1 MLDTEGVNILVVMFH
16 GDVDA
21 TKTTCNHL
29 IEVIEVFGIESHV
42 SKRTCCTNNDGAHL
56 DMKR

>member
-21 TKTTCNHL
+21 TKTTRNHL
-29 IEVIEVFGIESHV
+29 IEVIEVFGIENLFQRELV
-42 SKRTCCTNNDGAHL
+42 AQIMMGPT
-56 DMKR
+56 